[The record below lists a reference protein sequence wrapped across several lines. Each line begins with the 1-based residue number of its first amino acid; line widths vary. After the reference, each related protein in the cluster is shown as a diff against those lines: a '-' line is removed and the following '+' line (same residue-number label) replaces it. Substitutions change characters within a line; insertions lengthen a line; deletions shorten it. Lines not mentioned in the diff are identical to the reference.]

1 MRQTTE
7 QKRVDNGRRTN
18 KKVKSIFIMMSVI
31 VNLHVHESHG
41 WTIVNVLSALATF
54 LVQLI
59 KSKCI
64 PVLLYG
70 LEVCPLNK
78 SLA

>member
-1 MRQTTE
+1 
-7 QKRVDNGRRTN
+7 
-18 KKVKSIFIMMSVI
+18 MMSVI

-41 WTIVNVLSALATF
+41 WTLRSALATF
-54 LVQLI
+54 LVLLI

-70 LEVCPLNK
+70 LEACPLNK
-78 SLA
+78 SLP